1 MPKRKAPAKAPVD
14 ALQAFAASA
23 MPVCL
28 CMNMRMAT
36 RRLVAH
42 YEAHLAESG
51 LNISQF
57 GLLASIAAKPGITIS
72 ALAET
77 LELSPSTL
85 TRTLRPL
92 EEDGLIDIAADRA
105 NARQRLLK
113 LTNEGRKRLTRAGGG
128 WKQAH
133 ATAREIVSPNLVE
146 QIARATERL

>member
-1 MPKRKAPAKAPVD
+1 MPKRKAPVD
-14 ALQAFAASA
+14 PLQAFAASA

-57 GLLASIAAKPGITIS
+57 GLLASIAAKPGITMS
-72 ALAET
+72 GLADT

-92 EEDGLIDIAADRA
+92 EEDKLIEIAPDRS
-105 NARQRLLK
+105 NQRQRLIK
-113 LTNEGRKRLTRAGGG
+113 LTNEGRKRLGAAGDG
-128 WKQAH
+128 WKKAH
-133 ATAREIVSPNLVE
+133 AEAREIVSPKLVE
-146 QIARATERL
+146 QIARATEKL

>member
-1 MPKRKAPAKAPVD
+1 MPKRKEPADP
-14 ALQAFAASA
+14 LQAFAASA

-57 GLLASIAAKPGITIS
+57 GLLASIAAKPGVTMS
-72 ALAET
+72 GLAET

-92 EEDGLIDIAADRA
+92 QKDGLIEIVADKQ
-105 NARQRLLK
+105 NQRQRLLK
-113 LTNEGRKRLTRAGGG
+113 LTSEGRKRLGAAGGL
-128 WKQAH
+128 WKKAH
-133 ATAREIVSPNLVE
+133 TQAREIVSPKLVE
-146 QIARATERL
+146 QLAKATEKLI

>member
-1 MPKRKAPAKAPVD
+1 MTKRKLPADP
-14 ALQAFAASA
+14 LQAFAASA

-36 RRLVAH
+36 RRLVAY

-57 GLLASIAAKPGITIS
+57 GLLASIAAKPGITMS

-92 EEDGLIDIAADRA
+92 EEDGLIEIVADKKSR
-105 NARQRLLK
+105 RQRLLK
-113 LTNEGRKRLTRAGGG
+113 LTGEGHKRLTAAGDN
-128 WKQAH
+128 WKTAH
-133 ATAREIVSPNLVE
+133 ASAREIVSPKVVE
-146 QIARATERL
+146 QLLKATEKLA

>member
-1 MPKRKAPAKAPVD
+1 MSKRKDPVD
-14 ALQAFAASA
+14 PLQAFAASA

-42 YEAHLAESG
+42 YEAHLAKSG

-57 GLLASIAAKPGITIS
+57 GLLASIAAKPGVTMS
-72 ALAET
+72 ALAEA

-92 EEDGLIDIAADRA
+92 QKDGLIDILADQQ
-105 NARQRLLK
+105 NQRQRLLR
-113 LTNEGRKRLTRAGGG
+113 LTAEGRKRLTAAGGL
-128 WKQAH
+128 WKKAH
-133 ATAREIVSPNLVE
+133 AEAREIVSPKAVE
-146 QIARATERL
+146 QLLRATEKLG

>member
-1 MPKRKAPAKAPVD
+1 MPRRKAPADP
-14 ALQAFAASA
+14 LQAFAASA

-36 RRLVAH
+36 RRLVNH

-57 GLLASIAAKPGITIS
+57 GLLASIAAKPGVTMS
-72 ALAET
+72 GLAES

-92 EEDGLIDIAADRA
+92 EEDGLIEMIADKK

-113 LTNEGRKRLTRAGGG
+113 LTGEGRKRLSAAGDG
-128 WKQAH
+128 WKAAH
-133 ATAREIVSPNLVE
+133 ATAREIVSPKLVE
-146 QIARATERL
+146 QIARATEKL